1 MNKLPVGCG
10 WAFALNCM
18 NVVLEKSC
26 EDADLQAR
34 QAKFGRKRRFW
45 KNLKILL
52 TRGRVFHNLRW
63 LAEPS

>member
-34 QAKFGRKRRFW
+34 HGKFWPEKAVLEKF
-45 KNLKILL
+45 KNSVD
-52 TRGRVFHNLRW
+52 TGTGV
-63 LAEPS
+63 S